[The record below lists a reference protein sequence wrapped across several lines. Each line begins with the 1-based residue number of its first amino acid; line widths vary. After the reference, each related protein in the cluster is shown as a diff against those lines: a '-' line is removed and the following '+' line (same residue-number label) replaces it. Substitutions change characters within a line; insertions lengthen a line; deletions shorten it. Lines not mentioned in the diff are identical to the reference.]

1 MTTPSN
7 TMLED
12 NLRSALASGERPK
25 KANALS
31 ASLTFGWRALLKI
44 KHVPEQLFDAVFNPI
59 IFTLLFTYLLGGA
72 IAGSTGAYLQYL
84 IPGILVQTVLLIT
97 AYTAVNLNTDI
108 SKGVAD
114 RFRSLPIWR
123 PAVIV
128 GALLGDAVR
137 YVGVG
142 DSPRAGVG
150 AGLSSRRRHFRGSAV
165 SAVAPGVR
173 VQRLVD
179 LDGLGA
185 RGADAEHRVVG
196 EYADHVSPHVRQ
208 QHLRG
213 PEDYALMASDGRRI
227 QPHHSPRDRG
237 SRPDVRHGDDGS
249 DRLVALIVRH
259 THRRLRPAHD
269 VSVPEQEVSE
279 TTSGAGSDH
288 STSSR

>member
-1 MTTPSN
+1 MTTPSTTSN
-7 TMLED
+7 ATVED

-137 YVGVG
+137 YTLASAIVLALGLVLGFRPSGGVLG
-142 DSPRAGVG
+142 VLLSVLLLLVFAFSVSWIWTALGLVARTPNSVLWVSTLIMFLLTFASNIFVDPRTMPSW
-150 AGLSSRRRHFRGSAV
+150 L
-165 SAVAPGVR
+165 
-173 VQRLVD
+173 QT
-179 LDGLGA
+179 
-185 RGADAEHRVVG
+185 VVG
-196 EYADHVSPHVRQ
+196 FNPITHLVTAVR
-208 QHLRG
+208 G
-213 PEDYALMASDGRRI
+213 LMSGTAMMGQIGWLLLSCAILIAVFAPLTMYLYRNRR
-227 QPHHSPRDRG
+227 
-237 SRPDVRHGDDGS
+237 
-249 DRLVALIVRH
+249 
-259 THRRLRPAHD
+259 
-269 VSVPEQEVSE
+269 
-279 TTSGAGSDH
+279 
-288 STSSR
+288 

>member
-1 MTTPSN
+1 MTTPSTTSN
-7 TMLED
+7 AIVED
-12 NLRSALASGERPK
+12 NLRSALASGERPRC
-25 KANALS
+25 ANALS

-128 GALLGDAVR
+128 GALLGDAMR
-137 YVGVG
+137 YTLASGIVLVLGLMLGFRPEGGVL
-142 DSPRAGVG
+142 GVLLSVLLLLVF
-150 AGLSSRRRHFRGSAV
+150 AFSVSWIWTALGLVLRTPNSVLWV
-165 SAVAPGVR
+165 STLP
-173 VQRLVD
+173 LVP
-179 LDGLGA
+179 
-185 RGADAEHRVVG
+185 
-196 EYADHVSPHVRQ
+196 PHVRQ

-213 PEDYALMASDGRRI
+213 AEDYALMASDGRRI
-227 QPHHSPRDRG
+227 QPDHAPGGRG

-249 DRLVALIVRH
+249 DQLVARILRGA
-259 THRRLRPAHD
+259 HRRLRPDHD
-269 VSVPEQEVSE
+269 VPVPQQEM
-279 TTSGAGSDH
+279 SGSLV
-288 STSSR
+288 